1 MQFKVDKLHVGNSVL
16 LLVYLSKLS
25 DVVKSDV
32 VKEDVYNAKTKD
44 IENKISDI
52 FDLATNIARNARINE
67 VKNETSSIT
76 NLATPT
82 ALTAGKKEI
91 PDHSKYITSSE
102 FNKITAETFTAILK

>member
-1 MQFKVDKLHVGNSVL
+1 MD
-16 LLVYLSKLS
+16 
-25 DVVKSDV
+25 
-32 VKEDVYNAKTKD
+32 
-44 IENKISDI
+44 NKICDI
-52 FDLATNIARNARINE
+52 FNLATNIVPNAGINE

-82 ALTAGKKEI
+82 ALTAGKNEI